1 MADQSRLIIQV
12 PPGSAVDRQLSTQP
26 PGSVASGEVVIEV
39 GPTDAGGQLEPS
51 AAGEVILSL
60 PSPESLKREASEIR
74 RVIAGAGAGLEPLVV
89 VLEAA
94 EELREDEL
102 AALLDAKRD
111 TSRAVVLRIIG
122 DG

>member
-1 MADQSRLIIQV
+1 MAHQSRLIIQV

-26 PGSVASGEVVIEV
+26 PESVASGEVVVEV
-39 GPTDAGGQLEPS
+39 GPTDADGHLQPS
-51 AAGEVILSL
+51 AVGEVVLSL

-74 RVIAGAGAGLEPLVV
+74 RVISGAGAGIEPLVI

-102 AALLDAKRD
+102 AALLESKRN
-111 TSRAVVLRIIG
+111 TSRAVVLCIIG

>member
-1 MADQSRLIIQV
+1 MAHQSRLIIQV
-12 PPGSAVDRQLSTQP
+12 PQGSAVDRQLSTQP
-26 PGSVASGEVVIEV
+26 PEVVASGEVVIEV
-39 GPTDAGGQLEPS
+39 EPAGADGYLQPS
-51 AAGEVILSL
+51 DSGEVVASL
-60 PSPESLKREASEIR
+60 PSPESLKREASELR
-74 RVIAGAGAGLEPLVV
+74 RVMSGAGPGSEPLVV

-111 TSRAVVLRIIG
+111 SPRAVVLRIIG